1 LESCKDSTPTTNST
15 FITIENSVWNAYGI
29 SVGKTLAEMPLPIAR
44 CVRQKIENA
53 VFTTMSQQ
61 Y

>member
-29 SVGKTLAEMPLPIAR
+29 SVGKTLAKMSLPIAR
-44 CVRQKIENA
+44 RVRQKIENA